1 MQSKVRSRA
10 TILPDPSSEYPMSE
24 KKCILSRECVDRL
37 HAWILAHCP
46 CSLEDPEFFRGLL
59 VVVDMEVRD
68 VMDKER
74 GNSIQRLKPSDQ

>member
-1 MQSKVRSRA
+1 MSKKR
-10 TILPDPSSEYPMSE
+10 
-24 KKCILSRECVDRL
+24 CILSRECVDRL

-68 VMDKER
+68 VVDKER
-74 GNSIQRLKPSDQ
+74 GNSIERLKPSDQ

>member
-1 MQSKVRSRA
+1 
-10 TILPDPSSEYPMSE
+10 MS

-37 HAWILAHCP
+37 HVWLLAHCP

-68 VMDKER
+68 VMARER
-74 GNSIQRLKPSDQ
+74 GNSIERLKPSEQ